1 LAILVGVGIGAAAL
15 GAASEYPT
23 TIRALSWGALMT
35 SAAGVCFAGAL
46 AVGSSSSPSALLKLA
61 APARPL
67 RGGRLALAV
76 VGMLTLSHGISLI
89 LIATGAR
96 ESSVLARVDGL
107 LARASGTES
116 VEAVLALA
124 LAPALAEEIFFRGA
138 LLSLLSQRLGAGW
151 GLLLSSL
158 LFGLLHLDPA
168 QGGAAAVLGLYL
180 GALTL
185 RTGSIHAAILCHG
198 LNNLMAILAALWAP

>member
-1 LAILVGVGIGAAAL
+1 MAILVGVGIGAAAL
-15 GAASEYPT
+15 GAASEYPA

-46 AVGSSSSPSALLKLA
+46 AVGSSSPPSAFLKLA

-67 RGGRLALAV
+67 RGSRLALAV

-89 LIATGAR
+89 LVATGAR

-116 VEAVLALA
+116 VEAILALA

-138 LLSLLSQRLGAGW
+138 LLSLLSQRLGPGW

-198 LNNLMAILAALWAP
+198 LNNLMAVVAALWAP

>member
-1 LAILVGVGIGAAAL
+1 MASVAL
-15 GAASEYPT
+15 
-23 TIRALSWGALMT
+23 
-35 SAAGVCFAGAL
+35 VCFAGAL
-46 AVGSSSSPSALLKLA
+46 AVVSSSPAATLLKLA

-67 RGGRLALAV
+67 RGSHLALAV
-76 VGMLTLSHGISLI
+76 AGMLVLSHGMSLI

-96 ESSVLARVDGL
+96 ESSVLARVDEL

-116 VEAVLALA
+116 VEAVLAMA

-138 LLSLLSQRLGAGW
+138 LLSVLSQRLSPGW
-151 GLLLSSL
+151 SLLLSSL

-198 LNNLMAILAALWAP
+198 LNNLMAVLAALWAP

>member
-1 LAILVGVGIGAAAL
+1 
-15 GAASEYPT
+15 
-23 TIRALSWGALMT
+23 
-35 SAAGVCFAGAL
+35 
-46 AVGSSSSPSALLKLA
+46 
-61 APARPL
+61 
-67 RGGRLALAV
+67 
-76 VGMLTLSHGISLI
+76 MLTLSHGISLI
-89 LIATGAR
+89 LVATGAR

-116 VEAVLALA
+116 VEAVLAMA

-138 LLSLLSQRLGAGW
+138 LLSLLSQRLGPGW

-158 LFGLLHLDPA
+158 LFGLLHMDPA